1 MDTYIKTAKQQQ
13 LMEQLNH
20 LVPIFKERE
29 ALLDRKGS
37 FPFENIEDLKSIDYL
52 RLTLPTEAGGAG
64 LGLYEFIL
72 AQEKIA
78 SGCGST
84 ALSVGWTVGTIL
96 EFVESNNWRQPA
108 ANYVLDAVSMGG
120 FVNTVAS
127 ERNAG
132 SPTRG
137 ALPKTRYYEED
148 GKWYITGEKVF
159 SSAAPALT
167 HAIVTATSAGD
178 KLVKIVV
185 PMDTKGITLI
195 DTWDSLAMRGT
206 ASQTIKFDHVEVS
219 PDFIIDEGV
228 AFQSS
233 AKGWL
238 LHIPACYLGIAQ
250 AARNYAFD
258 FATTYIPSSLGR
270 PIAEASSIQSILSE
284 MEIHYATARQM
295 LYQTVES
302 YEAAEDKNTMQQA
315 LDLTKVF
322 VSQQAIQVVDL
333 AMKVVG
339 ARALGESNPMHR
351 YFMNIRASLYNP
363 PMADIVQTKL
373 VQKTIHE
380 FYDKNSKKH

>member
-1 MDTYIKTAKQQQ
+1 MDTYIKTGKQQE
-13 LMEQLNH
+13 LIDKLDR
-20 LVPIFKERE
+20 LLPAFRERE
-29 ALLDRKGS
+29 VLLDKKGA
-37 FPFENIEDLKSIDYL
+37 FPFENVEDLKKMDYL
-52 RLTLPTEAGGAG
+52 RLTLPTESGGAG

-84 ALSVGWTVGTIL
+84 ALSVGWTVGTVL
-96 EFVESNNWRQPA
+96 EFVESKTWRQPA
-108 ANYVLDAVSMGG
+108 ANYLMDAIAMGG

-137 ALPKTRYYEED
+137 ALPTTRYYEED
-148 GKWYITGEKVF
+148 GKWFITGEKTF
-159 SSAAPALT
+159 STAAPALT

-178 KLVKIVV
+178 KLIKIII
-185 PMDTKGITLI
+185 PMKAQGVSLI

-219 PDFIIDEGV
+219 PDLIIDEGV

-270 PIAEASSIQSILSE
+270 PIAEAASIQSILSE
-284 MEIHYATARQM
+284 MEMHYATARQM

-302 YEAAEDKNTMQQA
+302 YEAATDKNTMQQA

-322 VSQQAIQVVDL
+322 VSQQAIQIVDL

-339 ARALGESNPMHR
+339 ARALGEANPMHR

-363 PMADIVQTKL
+363 PMADVVQSKL

-380 FYDKNSKKH
+380 FYDKNSKNR